1 MKRRTFLAATATLA
15 APRLANAQSAGTLKF
30 VPYTDLAVLDPIV
43 TGNYSVRNHAMM
55 VFDTLYGV
63 DESYVAQPQMV
74 EGHAVGND
82 GRIWTLTLRDG
93 LRFHDGE
100 PVLARDA
107 VASIRRW
114 AVRDAI
120 GRALLENT
128 DDLSAPTDRSIRFRL
143 KAPFPLLP
151 FALGKHVGNVMVVMP
166 ERLALTDPAKAV
178 PEMVGSG
185 PYRYLAAERLQGAL
199 NAYARFDGYVPRP
212 SGTTSLLAGP
222 KRAEFAR
229 VEWHTQPD
237 AATAI
242 AALQKGEMDW
252 IEQPSPDHL
261 PSLKRMPGVTVDVLD
276 PAGLYRYIRLNHLNP
291 PFDDPAVRRAALA
304 AIGQTDM
311 MIAAAGDDP
320 ALRRTGIGF
329 FAPDSPMAS
338 TAGMAALHDPPDL
351 DAARRMLAATGYKGG
366 LVRISVAATV
376 ASLFGMGQV
385 LAEAWRKIGFN
396 VEFEALE
403 IAAFLQRLNS
413 QAPADQKGWSASADG
428 FAGAIANDPV
438 LNANMRGTGRA
449 GTFGWFANAEIEV
462 LRDRFLAATDLAGK
476 QAICREIQALCYRE
490 VPYIPTGVALAT
502 TAYAKNL
509 SRPLRGMP
517 LFYGIRRS

>member
-1 MKRRTFLAATATLA
+1 MQRRTFLASAAALA
-15 APRLANAQSAGTLKF
+15 APRIATARAATLKF

-43 TGNYSVRNHAMM
+43 TGNYSVRNHALI
-55 VFDTLYGV
+55 VWDTLYGV
-63 DESYVAQPQMV
+63 DENYVPQPQMV
-74 EGHAVGND
+74 EGHAVEDD
-82 GRIWTLTLRDG
+82 GRIWTLTLREG

-114 AVRDAI
+114 AARDAI
-120 GRALLENT
+120 GRALLDAT
-128 DDLSAPTDRSIRFRL
+128 DELSAPTDRTIRFRL

-166 ERLALTDPAKAV
+166 ARLAATDPARAV
-178 PEMVGSG
+178 PELVGSG

-199 NAYARFDGYVPRP
+199 NAYGRFDAYVPRP
-212 SGTTSLLAGP
+212 SGTPSLLAGP

-229 VEWHTQPD
+229 VEWHTIPD
-237 AATAI
+237 AATAV

-252 IEQPSPDHL
+252 VEQPSPDHL
-261 PSLKRMPGVTVDVLD
+261 DVLKRMPGVTLDVLD
-276 PAGLYRYIRLNHLNP
+276 PAGLYRYIRLNHLTP

-304 AIGQTDM
+304 AISQTDM

-320 ALRRTGIGF
+320 ALRRTGVGF

-338 TAGMAALHDPPDL
+338 AVGMEALRDPPDL

-366 LVRISVAATV
+366 PVRVSVAATV
-376 ASLFGMGQV
+376 ATLFGMGQV

-403 IAAFLQRLNS
+403 IAAFLQRLAS
-413 QAPADQKGWSASADG
+413 QAPAEQKGWSASADG
-428 FAGAIANDPV
+428 FAGAIARDPV
-438 LNANMRGTGRA
+438 LNLNLRGTGRA
-449 GTFGWFANAEIEV
+449 GTFGWFENAEIEV
-462 LRDRFLAATDLAGK
+462 LRSRFLAATDMAEQ
-476 QAICREIQALCYRE
+476 QAICRDIQALCYRE
-490 VPYIPTGVALAT
+490 VPFIPAGVALAT
-502 TAYAKNL
+502 TAYAKTL

-517 LFYGIRRS
+517 LFHGLRRA